1 MRSGVDE
8 VGHSG
13 ARGIALD
20 VLLESG
26 GEGSS
31 RTLQL
36 TPDLAEKQPSWSE
49 KHSAMCSS
57 GC

>member
-1 MRSGVDE
+1 MDE

-13 ARGIALD
+13 AGRIALD

-36 TPDLAEKQPSWSE
+36 TPDLAEKHPSWSE

-57 GC
+57 